1 MLKDSFFFVEGVKT
15 ENGLPVFAVRLNPLH
30 VIFQVHF
37 PDIPIVPGVCQ
48 IQIISESLEDYLGRK
63 LYLSEVKNIKFLSV
77 LDPVKTINFE
87 VFFQK
92 LTIDE
97 DKLKATVLLQHADKQ
112 FAKISLIYVYM
123 PI

>member
-1 MLKDSFFFVEGVKT
+1 MLFFKC
-15 ENGLPVFAVRLNPLH
+15 
-30 VIFQVHF
+30 IF
-37 PDIPIVPGVCQ
+37 PIFRVCQ

-87 VFFQK
+87 VVFQK

>member
-37 PDIPIVPGVCQ
+37 PDIPIV
-48 IQIISESLEDYLGRK
+48 RR

-87 VFFQK
+87 VVFQK